1 MQQVEG
7 LRVELIGIRGELREE
22 RAAHR
27 ESRAQL
33 ARALNVAQQYQ
44 MRADELA
51 CRVDEM
57 AKASIHAQTPGIPEA
72 SAACPCTGENHGAR
86 ADGGDGGDESG
97 DRSDAVGELLLAT
110 LGCLGRIGEVHLR
123 HDPPPTRGELEPL
136 LWVARSRLAMVTE
149 LLLGGE
155 GPGTP
160 QGGGGGGTPR
170 AQDAKGGT
178 QRQNA

>member
-51 CRVDEM
+51 CRVDEL
-57 AKASIHAQTPGIPEA
+57 AKAQIHAQTPGIHEA
-72 SAACPCTGENHGAR
+72 PALIPRIVDNVGAC
-86 ADGGDGGDESG
+86 ADGGGSGGDTG
-97 DRSDAVGELLLAT
+97 
-110 LGCLGRIGEVHLR
+110 
-123 HDPPPTRGELEPL
+123 
-136 LWVARSRLAMVTE
+136 SR
-149 LLLGGE
+149 
-155 GPGTP
+155 
-160 QGGGGGGTPR
+160 
-170 AQDAKGGT
+170 
-178 QRQNA
+178 